1 MNGKIYWFPQIAS
14 KNGKFT
20 DGYQILWLEILK
32 TICRVFGKNNYK
44 TQDTN
49 DERHLV
55 FTMIENFTKVSKKA
69 KMLFL
74 PIQPWFPQGA
84 CAIELFK
91 GLKYCHILMAAVFT
105 TSILV

>member
-69 KMLFL
+69 KN
-74 PIQPWFPQGA
+74 
-84 CAIELFK
+84 
-91 GLKYCHILMAAVFT
+91 AVSANT
-105 TSILV
+105 TLVSSRGMCYRTF